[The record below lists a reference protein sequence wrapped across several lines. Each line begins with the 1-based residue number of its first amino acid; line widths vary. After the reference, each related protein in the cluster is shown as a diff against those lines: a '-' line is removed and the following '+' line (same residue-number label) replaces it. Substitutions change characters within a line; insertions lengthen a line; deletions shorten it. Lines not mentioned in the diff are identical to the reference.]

1 MAPPLVKGRALARRR
16 VAGVVFLLVVAL
28 LVSLSIAMYQKA
40 FTRIARVSLET
51 DRAGNQLSVHA
62 DVKVRGLIVGE
73 VRKINSRGDHVTLD
87 LAMKPGELHNIP
99 ANVQAR
105 LLPKTLFGEK
115 EVSLV
120 IPPDATAERL
130 KAGDTI
136 TQDRSSTAIETET
149 ALNDL
154 LPLLKS
160 LKPERLS
167 VTLNALSEAL
177 RGRGDRLGRNL
188 AANAAYFRR
197 FNPSLPRLA
206 QDMADLAQVTN
217 DYAETTPDLL
227 RTLDNFSYSSRS
239 LVQQQAALDTFLKST
254 KDFAASAQSIVAQNE
269 RRFIDLARDSAPP
282 LKLFAT
288 YSNYYPCMLKTL
300 AFQEIEGERVFGGAQ
315 PGLHITLEATTDKGP
330 YVPGQEPKYF
340 ETYNPGCYGMDPAH
354 PIVPFPAYQN
364 PNDGY
369 KDGQPPDDPGTGPP
383 GSHSVAAQFFSP
395 PAIVAEVALPS
406 GMTELDQLLLGPLAG
421 VGARL

>member
-1 MAPPLVKGRALARRR
+1 MAPPLVKGTALARRR
-16 VAGVVFLLVVAL
+16 LAGVAFLVVVSL
-28 LVSLSIAMYQKA
+28 LVSLAIAMYQKR
-40 FTRIARVSLET
+40 FTDIARVSLET

-73 VRKINSRGDHVTLD
+73 VRKINSSGDHVTLD
-87 LAMKPGELHNIP
+87 LAMKPDQLGKIP

-120 IPPDATAERL
+120 IPAHPVGTLA
-130 KAGDTI
+130 AGDTI
-136 TQDRSSTAIETET
+136 GQDRSSTSIETET

-154 LPLLKS
+154 LPLLQA

-177 RGRGDRLGRNL
+177 RGRGDRLGQNF
-188 AANAAYFRR
+188 ADNAAYFRR

-206 QDMADLAQVTN
+206 EDMAGLAQVAT

-227 RTLDNFSYSSRS
+227 RTLDNFAFSSRS
-239 LVQQQAALDTFLKST
+239 LVQQRAQLDTFLKST
-254 KDFAASAQSIVAQNE
+254 RDFAASAQSIVAQNE
-269 RRFIDLARDSAPP
+269 RRFIDLANDSVPS

-300 AFQEIEGERVFGGAQ
+300 AFQEIEGERVFGGGQ
-315 PGLHITLEATTDKGP
+315 PGLHITVEATTDKGP
-330 YVPGQEPKYF
+330 YVPGQEPKYR
-340 ETYNPGCYGMDPAH
+340 ETYNPGCFGMDPAH
-354 PIVPFPAYQN
+354 PIIPFPAYQN
-364 PNDGY
+364 PDDGY
-369 KDGQPPDDPGTGPP
+369 RDGQPPDDPGTGPP
-383 GSHSVAAQFFSP
+383 GSGSVVANFVSP
-395 PAIVAEVALPS
+395 PAVVAEVALPA
-406 GMTELDQLLLGPLAG
+406 GLTELDQLLLGPMAG
-421 VGARL
+421 VAAQR